1 MSKKITSADLES
13 PEAIAVV
20 DDILAGVG
28 LRHGSRA
35 SRRNTWAAGE
45 RRPTSRKKEAAT
57 RAAAKP
63 LEQPQPFRVAALSG
77 VEGLAHGFS
86 TRSGGVTRCY
96 RPWLP
101 EGTGDLNLGFTSQ
114 DEAEHVRENRRR
126 FLTSIHGND
135 FQRFVLLNQRHTP
148 IVRILTDALE
158 ATSDFLQ
165 PAAMRGDAAMTNIP
179 GILLTVQ
186 TADCVPVLLFDPARR
201 AVAAFHAGW
210 RGTLARIVE
219 RGVGTMRRQ
228 YGSDPANLIAAIG
241 PSIGPESYSVGE
253 EIQHE
258 FSSQFAYADEL
269 FHDVY
274 DSDPIREKYPLL
286 FMTARAPGHSPI
298 GPQLHLDLWEANRRQ
313 LLDAGM
319 PAENITVAGED
330 TAADTGR
337 FFSHRAEDGFTG
349 RMMSAIGMLEVS

>member
-1 MSKKITSADLES
+1 MSKKTKAGDLES

-28 LRHGSRA
+28 LSHGSRA
-35 SRRNTWAAGE
+35 SRTDTWAGGE
-45 RRPTSRKKEAAT
+45 RRPVGRKKEAAAK
-57 RAAAKP
+57 AATAP
-63 LEQPQPFRVAALSG
+63 TEQPQPVSVASLSSAEAL
-77 VEGLAHGFS
+77 VHGFS
-86 TRSGGVTRCY
+86 TRAGGVSRCY

-101 EGTGDLNLGFTSQ
+101 EGSGDLNLGFTAH
-114 DEAEHVRENRRR
+114 DEVENVRENRTR
-126 FLTSIHGND
+126 FLASIRADD
-135 FQRFVLLNQRHTP
+135 FKRFALLNQRHTP
-148 IVRILTDALE
+148 IIRTLTAATDA
-158 ATSDFLQ
+158 ATDFLQ
-165 PAAMRGDAAMTNIP
+165 PAAMRGDAVMTDVP

-186 TADCVPVLLFDPARR
+186 TADCVPVLLFDPVRR

-228 YGSDPANLIAAIG
+228 YGSDPADLLAAIG
-241 PSIGPESYSVGE
+241 PSIGPGSYSVGE
-253 EIQHE
+253 EVQHD
-258 FSSQFAYADEL
+258 FVSQFAYADEL

-298 GPQLHLDLWEANRRQ
+298 GPQLHLNLWEANRRQ
-313 LLDAGM
+313 LLDAGV
-319 PAENITVAGED
+319 PPGNITVTGED
-330 TAADTGR
+330 TAADTGQ

-349 RMMSAIGMLEVS
+349 RMMSAIGLKQ